1 MQQTQMRNKAVIAI
15 VDDDESLRTALEGLL
30 RATGYLARTYGGARE
45 FLDSEGPQLANCL
58 ISDIQM
64 PGMCGVELYEALRT
78 QGLDIPVI
86 FMTAYPGERPRISA
100 DMPGVI
106 ACLPKPFEAE
116 QLLDSIETALL
127 QNS

>member
-1 MQQTQMRNKAVIAI
+1 MRNKAIIAI
-15 VDDDESLRTALEGLL
+15 VDDDESLRIALESLL
-30 RATGYLARTYGGARE
+30 RASGYLARTYGGARE

-64 PGMCGVELYEALRT
+64 PGMCGVELYEALRSR
-78 QGLDIPVI
+78 GLNIPVI

-116 QLLDSIETALL
+116 QLLASIETALR
-127 QNS
+127 Q

>member
-1 MQQTQMRNKAVIAI
+1 MQQTQMRNKAIIAI
-15 VDDDESLRTALEGLL
+15 VDDDESLRIALEGLL

-64 PGMCGVELYEALRT
+64 PGMCGVELYEALRSR
-78 QGLDIPVI
+78 GLNIPVI

-116 QLLDSIETALL
+116 QLLASIETALR
-127 QNS
+127 Q

>member
-1 MQQTQMRNKAVIAI
+1 MRNKAIIAI
-15 VDDDESLRTALEGLL
+15 VDDDESLRIALEGLL
-30 RATGYLARTYGGARE
+30 RATGYLARTYSGARE
-45 FLDSEGPQLANCL
+45 FLDSDGPQLANCL

-64 PGMCGVELYEALRT
+64 PGMCGVALYEALRT
-78 QGLDIPVI
+78 RGVNIPVI

-116 QLLDSIETALL
+116 QLLDSIETAL
-127 QNS
+127 QQYS

>member
-1 MQQTQMRNKAVIAI
+1 MRNKAIIAI
-15 VDDDESLRTALEGLL
+15 VDDDESLRIALESLL
-30 RATGYLARTYGGARE
+30 RASGYLARTYGGARE

-64 PGMCGVELYEALRT
+64 PGMCGVALYEALRNR
-78 QGLDIPVI
+78 GLNIPVI

-116 QLLDSIETALL
+116 QLLASIETAL
-127 QNS
+127 QQ